1 MALIN
6 YLYKY
11 LSICLWI
18 FTQYAFTATLV
29 KYEFYSVFFPP
40 GDNGKGNE
48 VNADRC
54 QLSWMFNT

>member
-40 GDNGKGNE
+40 E

>member
-18 FTQYAFTATLV
+18 FTQYAFTGTLV

-40 GDNGKGNE
+40 GDNGKGNK

-54 QLSWMFNT
+54 QLS